1 MIGEQESNICPVCGG
16 SLQENLATI
25 PFILESDTIVVIK
38 DVPAEICSDCHEP
51 FTAGHATDRVTAL
64 LHQLQAL
71 HSEVSVVTYAE
82 AVAA

>member
-64 LHQLQAL
+64 LRQLQAL
-71 HSEVSVVTYAE
+71 RSEVSVVAYAE
-82 AVAA
+82 TVAA

>member
-25 PFILESDTIVVIK
+25 PFILERDTVVVIK

-64 LHQLQAL
+64 LRQLQAL
-71 HSEVSVVTYAE
+71 RSEVSVVAYAE
-82 AVAA
+82 TVAA